1 MTHLNVKVLRGLV
14 WLVCAALLAC
24 ASVASA
30 EPPPDWSAK
39 DVKGRTVNT
48 SNYRGKVLLMFVN
61 SPELKGQ
68 MWPITE
74 RLILK
79 YGDHKRLEQVTVVDL
94 REAPLTWQAAE
105 QISGT
110 VTEKIAA
117 IHDWNVTQITT
128 LLKEKNKPPIRGL
141 DRKLHVVLDWDGDL
155 IQRYPTLNSQK
166 TISIV
171 VIDPQG
177 NHVGT
182 WPGHQ
187 LDRAI
192 KAIDA
197 TLETLAD

>member
-1 MTHLNVKVLRGLV
+1 MKGLHRLA
-14 WLVCAALLAC
+14 WLALAAALTW
-24 ASVASA
+24 SGVAHA
-30 EPPPDWSAK
+30 DPLPDWRAT
-39 DVKGRTVNT
+39 DVKGRTVDT
-48 SNYRGKVLLMFVN
+48 KSYRGKVLLMFIN

-68 MWPITE
+68 MWPITG

-79 YGDHKRLEQVTVVDL
+79 YGDHARLEQVTLVDL

-117 IHDWNVTQITT
+117 IHDWNVTHIKA
-128 LLKEKNKPPIRGL
+128 LLKEHDKPPIRGL
-141 DRKLHVVLDWDGDL
+141 DRKLHVILDWEGGL
-155 IQRYPTLNSQK
+155 IQRYPAQDSQK

-171 VIDPQG
+171 VIGPQG
-177 NHVGT
+177 DLIGA

-192 KAIDA
+192 QAIDA
-197 TLETLAD
+197 TLKTLAD